1 MYILRKYCQ
10 DLHCFC
16 ALLCVLL
23 TLVYGLPPVMA
34 AEGHDGPLSNSWL
47 RLDQIV
53 AATPW
58 TAHLPLHYG
67 KFTNSAAFS
76 AEAGKSGPGYRWEGP
91 PLESPDWNGIKWDT
105 FYFVAYQFVAIGI
118 LYILPDSISGWTE
131 EDKED
136 YSFSKWVTNV
146 RNPVWDEDEWYVN
159 YILHP
164 YWGAAYYVRARERGF
179 ERTHSFWYSFLL
191 STMYEFGLEA
201 LFEPVSYQD
210 LVVTPVAGA
219 LLGEFVFTPI
229 RERIRAKS
237 GELDWS
243 DKTVLILTDPLGVV
257 SEETSRLLGVNTSI
271 RFQPLVMKSMPRSSG
286 MSGETEVTLP
296 AHARKNSVWGL
307 QINIIW

>member
-1 MYILRKYCQ
+1 MYIPSKYCQ
-10 DLHCFC
+10 YSHRCY
-16 ALLCVLL
+16 ALLGVLL
-23 TLVYGLPPVMA
+23 TLVYGLPPALA

-47 RLDQIV
+47 RPDQIV

-58 TAHLPLHYG
+58 SGHLPLHYG
-67 KFTNSAAFS
+67 KSNNSAAFD
-76 AEAGKSGPGYRWEGP
+76 AEAGKSGRGYRWEGP
-91 PLESPDWNGIKWDT
+91 PAESQDWRGIKWDT

-118 LYILPDSISGWTE
+118 LYILPESISGWTQ
-131 EDKED
+131 EDKEE
-136 YSFSKWVTNV
+136 YSFSKWVDNV
-146 RNPVWDEDEWYVN
+146 KHPVWDEDEWYVN

-179 ERTHSFWYSFLL
+179 EREHSFWYSFLL

-237 GELDWS
+237 GQLDWS
-243 DKTVLILTDPLGVV
+243 DKTVLILTDPLGFC
-257 SEETSRLLGVNTSI
+257 SEETSRLLGVNTTLN
-271 RFQPLVMKSMPRSSG
+271 FQPLVMGSIARSSG
-286 MSGETEVTLP
+286 ALGETEVMFQDRLR
-296 AHARKNSVWGL
+296 RKPVWGL
-307 QINIIW
+307 QIKITW